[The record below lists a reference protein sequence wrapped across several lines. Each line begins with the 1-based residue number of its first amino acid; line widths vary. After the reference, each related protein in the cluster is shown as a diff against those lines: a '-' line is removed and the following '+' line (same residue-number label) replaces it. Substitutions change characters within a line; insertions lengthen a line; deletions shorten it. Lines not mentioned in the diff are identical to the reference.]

1 MLQLAEIFYSVQGEG
16 TWTGT
21 PAVFV
26 RLAGC
31 NLACDFCD
39 TDYSTKF
46 FAGVDEVVAR
56 VRDAGGEC
64 PMVVLTGGEP
74 LAQAQ
79 TPALIEALRRDGR
92 RVHVESNGTIFT
104 ELSDDV
110 WLCVSPKE
118 RVDPRMAQ
126 RANEAKLI
134 VDERVPEE
142 HLALFAGKPVILL
155 QPEGNKPAQRRARAR
170 VRQSASAAFSSLAA
184 DPQVHRRSVILLCCA
199 VEAELAFWR
208 PRDGVEVLVTGV
220 GPVEAASAVAAT
232 LAAGEYRLVVNAGIA
247 GAFDGAATIGD
258 GVVVSEERMELR
270 LENGETFSLPRGERT
285 IETAAFR
292 RAARRANAVR
302 RFCRAARG
310 HRLPRDLERSDGAGL
325 AQRLGAQVESMEGFA
340 VLRAAAASRR
350 CRDRSARHLESLRRA
365 RVERLGFRR
374 RNRRTTQRHR
384 RIVGDM
390 YTLAYSPCPND
401 TYIFGALTNG
411 LLAGAPE
418 VRAHLADIEEL
429 NAAAARGEYELTKV
443 SYGAIPFLMDRYRIL
458 PSGGALGRGCG
469 PLLVARPD
477 ASPQLFADFA
487 RKKIAIPGER
497 TTAFMLL
504 ALALGRR
511 PEERA
516 DALRPHR

>member
-16 TWTGT
+16 MWTGT

-46 FAGVDEVVAR
+46 FAEVDEVVAR

-155 QPEGNKPAQRRARAR
+155 QPEGNKPAN
-170 VRQSASAAFSSLAA
+170 V
-184 DPQVHRRSVILLCCA
+184 
-199 VEAELAFWR
+199 
-208 PRDGVEVLVTGV
+208 
-220 GPVEAASAVAAT
+220 
-232 LAAGEYRLVVNAGIA
+232 
-247 GAFDGAATIGD
+247 
-258 GVVVSEERMELR
+258 
-270 LENGETFSLPRGERT
+270 
-285 IETAAFR
+285 
-292 RAARRANAVR
+292 
-302 RFCRAARG
+302 
-310 HRLPRDLERSDGAGL
+310 
-325 AQRLGAQVESMEGFA
+325 
-340 VLRAAAASRR
+340 
-350 CRDRSARHLESLRRA
+350 
-365 RVERLGFRR
+365 
-374 RNRRTTQRHR
+374 
-384 RIVGDM
+384 
-390 YTLAYSPCPND
+390 
-401 TYIFGALTNG
+401 
-411 LLAGAPE
+411 
-418 VRAHLADIEEL
+418 
-429 NAAAARGEYELTKV
+429 
-443 SYGAIPFLMDRYRIL
+443 
-458 PSGGALGRGCG
+458 
-469 PLLVARPD
+469 
-477 ASPQLFADFA
+477 
-487 RKKIAIPGER
+487 
-497 TTAFMLL
+497 
-504 ALALGRR
+504 ALALEYVKAHPQRFRLSLQTHKFIGV
-511 PEERA
+511 P
-516 DALRPHR
+516 